1 MPQLPNFCRG
11 PSAMC
16 HVHIANQAVAAVR
29 NRSADCAACWICV
42 RARRLA
48 IEPPYFRSEQRHCTS
63 AKGFVK
69 HKIPKRFG
77 IIHPYAIRGTRI
89 LLKHVSLRSG
99 RRVPEKCC
107 PPPVFRRFSRS
118 NHATTSFHAAPVVPG
133 EVYSHRREGSLVLG
147 IFALAGYSKNG
158 EGQEKNGLDKEFCRC

>member
-1 MPQLPNFCRG
+1 
-11 PSAMC
+11 MC

-29 NRSADCAACWICV
+29 NRSADCAAFWICV
-42 RARRLA
+42 GARRLA

-89 LLKHVSLRSG
+89 LLKHISLRSG
-99 RRVPEKCC
+99 GGFPEKCLLSL
-107 PPPVFRRFSRS
+107 VFRPFSRS

-133 EVYSHRREGSLVLG
+133 EMYLHTREGSLVLG
-147 IFALAGYSKNG
+147 YLLWRGIQKNG